1 MCGRYSLTSPPEVI
15 TARFNLQ
22 WSQDIPARYNIAP
35 SQKIP
40 AIRSTESG
48 NELVFLKW
56 GLIPSW
62 NKDPNAGVKPIN
74 ARAETLASNALFR
87 NAYRRHHCLI
97 PADAFYEW
105 KAMGE
110 RKQPYCIRMADD
122 TLFGIAG
129 LWELWTSPTGEAI
142 ETCTLITTNANELM
156 GELHSRMPVIIQ
168 PNDYSV
174 WLNSSN
180 QKAQELLK
188 PFPSDLMRY
197 YPVSTRVNNVR
208 NDDAD
213 CQKPYEGIVT
223 G

>member
-1 MCGRYSLTSPPEVI
+1 
-15 TARFNLQ
+15 
-22 WSQDIPARYNIAP
+22 
-35 SQKIP
+35 
-40 AIRSTESG
+40 
-48 NELVFLKW
+48 
-56 GLIPSW
+56 
-62 NKDPNAGVKPIN
+62 
-74 ARAETLASNALFR
+74 
-87 NAYRRHHCLI
+87 
-97 PADAFYEW
+97 
-105 KAMGE
+105 
-110 RKQPYCIRMADD
+110 
-122 TLFGIAG
+122 
-129 LWELWTSPTGEAI
+129 
-142 ETCTLITTNANELM
+142 
-156 GELHSRMPVIIQ
+156 MPVIIQ